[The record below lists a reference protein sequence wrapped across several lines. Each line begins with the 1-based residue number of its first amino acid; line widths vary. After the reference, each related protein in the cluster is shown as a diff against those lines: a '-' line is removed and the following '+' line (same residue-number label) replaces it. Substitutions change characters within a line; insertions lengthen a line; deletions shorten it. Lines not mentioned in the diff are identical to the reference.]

1 MMPASPEV
9 EPGLFVAMIL
19 PCDRNK
25 TRIGSGT
32 PSCGITCSSVRN
44 LLSKYFDILN
54 IGLWDFKLK
63 LNQVQN
69 I

>member
-1 MMPASPEV
+1 MPASPEV

-32 PSCGITCSSVRN
+32 PSCGITCSSEEPV
-44 LLSKYFDILN
+44 
-54 IGLWDFKLK
+54 
-63 LNQVQN
+63 VQ
-69 I
+69 IF